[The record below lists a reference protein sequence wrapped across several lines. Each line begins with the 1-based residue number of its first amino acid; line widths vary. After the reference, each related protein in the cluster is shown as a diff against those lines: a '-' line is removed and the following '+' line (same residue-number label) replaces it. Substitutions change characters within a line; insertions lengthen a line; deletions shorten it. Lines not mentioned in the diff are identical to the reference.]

1 MTWGFGEYMFTGCCT
16 AGTFISFHDLFYL
29 VLNVKINNSGV
40 RIVSSLLGSMN
51 TWLWRRWR
59 GDLSIGLQLGD
70 QPVVTPP
77 PAIT

>member
-1 MTWGFGEYMFTGCCT
+1 MTWGFGEYVFTGCCT

-51 TWLWRRWR
+51 GCGGGGEETGPLVF
-59 GDLSIGLQLGD
+59 S
-70 QPVVTPP
+70 
-77 PAIT
+77 